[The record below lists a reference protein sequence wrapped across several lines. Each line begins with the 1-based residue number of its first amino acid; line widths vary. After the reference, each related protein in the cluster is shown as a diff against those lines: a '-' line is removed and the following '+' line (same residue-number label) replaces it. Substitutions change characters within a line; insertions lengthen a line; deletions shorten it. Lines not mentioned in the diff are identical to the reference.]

1 MKPALTILVVDD
13 SEPMRA
19 ILATIL
25 MSRGHAVVL
34 AGALSAA
41 KDALMTQRPDLILT
55 DYNMPGGKG
64 SELVRWIRAH
74 AAFDH
79 APIFVVSS
87 EQDPRLHMRMARA
100 GVDLWIGKPICIGSL
115 LSAVDAV
122 AGQHYLLSPDNFE
135 TRARTV

>member
-25 MSRGHAVVL
+25 TYRGNAVVL
-34 AGALSAA
+34 ADSVSAA
-41 KDALMTQRPDLILT
+41 KDALMAQRPDLILT

-74 AAFDH
+74 AVFDH

-87 EQDPRLHMRMARA
+87 EQDPRLHLRMAQA
-100 GVDLWIGKPICIGSL
+100 GVDLWVGKPVCIGSL

-135 TRARTV
+135 TRARAV

>member
-13 SEPMRA
+13 SQPMRA

-34 AGALSAA
+34 ADTVSAA
-41 KDALMTQRPDLILT
+41 KDALMIQRPDLILT

-64 SELVRWIRAH
+64 SVLVRWIRAH

-87 EQDPRLHMRMARA
+87 EQDPRLHLRMAQA
-100 GVDLWIGKPICIGSL
+100 GVDLWIGKPVCIGSL
-115 LSAVDAV
+115 LSAVDEV
-122 AGQHYLLSPDNFE
+122 AGQHYLPSLDNFE
-135 TRARTV
+135 ARAQAV